1 MATITLRLKGIRKHF
16 GSTAA
21 VDGINLEVEEG
32 EFVTLLGPSGCGKT
46 TTLRLIGGLEN
57 LDEGEIELN
66 DKLIASGLRGN
77 VVPAEKR
84 QMGMVFQSYAVWPHM
99 TVEENVA
106 FPLKMQG
113 VKEQDRKRLVQDA
126 LDLVNLGELGKRGAT
141 LLSGGQQQR
150 VALARALVHNPSVLL
165 LDEPLSNLDAKL
177 REQMRLEIRSLQRR
191 LGITTVFVTHD
202 QSEAMVMSDRIVVMN
217 LGKIEQSGSARDVY
231 SAPQTR
237 FAMEF
242 MGRTNYFEASVKD
255 RQGGNVRVVSGSGEE
270 FLVTD
275 SNVPPGSQVLMCVR
289 PDAISMSRQVPA
301 DVLAGWQGK
310 VKSASYLGTHAEY
323 LVDVHGVSV
332 YVSAPSETDYVEG
345 EEVWMEPLPGSLRLW
360 VDEERLD
367 SREIVSGETT
377 TEQQ

>member
-367 SREIVSGETT
+367 SREIVSGEAT

>member
-1 MATITLRLKGIRKHF
+1 
-16 GSTAA
+16 
-21 VDGINLEVEEG
+21 
-32 EFVTLLGPSGCGKT
+32 
-46 TTLRLIGGLEN
+46 
-57 LDEGEIELN
+57 
-66 DKLIASGLRGN
+66 
-77 VVPAEKR
+77 
-84 QMGMVFQSYAVWPHM
+84 
-99 TVEENVA
+99 
-106 FPLKMQG
+106 
-113 VKEQDRKRLVQDA
+113 
-126 LDLVNLGELGKRGAT
+126 
-141 LLSGGQQQR
+141 
-150 VALARALVHNPSVLL
+150 
-165 LDEPLSNLDAKL
+165 
-177 REQMRLEIRSLQRR
+177 
-191 LGITTVFVTHD
+191 
-202 QSEAMVMSDRIVVMN
+202 
-217 LGKIEQSGSARDVY
+217 
-231 SAPQTR
+231 
-237 FAMEF
+237 MEF

-367 SREIVSGETT
+367 SREIVSGEAT